1 MKIASDSRSAKNGS
15 LQLMA
20 EATEFRRAQLL
31 LLPLLIASSDD
42 GVLIRTAVLDDADLG

>member
-31 LLPLLIASSDD
+31 PLLIASSDD